1 MISKKLILTLA
12 FLTIGLGLMAQ
23 EMRTVR
29 GSVTDGTNPM
39 QDVAIAVQGKDD
51 VRTFSDAEGK
61 YEIQAEVGDLL
72 KYSYTGMKDYLVR
85 VEEVTRYMNLVM
97 IPDIEE
103 LEEVTVTRSS
113 RKSQQDMAIEYAS
126 NPRILKTAYGYLD
139 ADTAPAQVR
148 LLDKDRILPVAVCV
162 LDVIRNQF
170 PGVRTTGNCQSGG
183 VVLFRGGGSISNQRV
198 GIFDVDGLVLQE
210 TPIWIDVNQIKR
222 MALISSVAYS
232 ARYGAVGSGGVIV
245 INTISGNPQ
254 LNKGLDQARLRN
266 NYVKEPALDGSAI
279 AYSEPTY
286 MSALREATSFEDA
299 QTVYSRYES
308 QYQGS
313 PHFYLDAYRHFSIN
327 LGETEFADQIIQNNS
342 RVFDGKASMLKA
354 LAYTYQEEGRYKKA
368 LETFKEVFI
377 LRPNYSQSYQ
387 DLALGYR
394 DTGAYD
400 KATSIFARYKYLV
413 DENFL
418 LPSEDFSKIIQHESD
433 NLLKLHASQIGAN
446 AKKIVSDPFVQNTT
460 RVVVEWNETE
470 AEFELQFVNPEGQY
484 HKWKHT
490 YIDNEDRIVD
500 EKMTGYSVEEHIIDN
515 TLPGLWEVNV
525 RYDGNKSL
533 TPTYLKVTTY
543 YNYGERDQKKQ
554 VNTFKLTLRNNWQ
567 KLLSINNPGV
577 SRVR

>member
-1 MISKKLILTLA
+1 
-12 FLTIGLGLMAQ
+12 
-23 EMRTVR
+23 
-29 GSVTDGTNPM
+29 
-39 QDVAIAVQGKDD
+39 
-51 VRTFSDAEGK
+51 
-61 YEIQAEVGDLL
+61 
-72 KYSYTGMKDYLVR
+72 
-85 VEEVTRYMNLVM
+85 
-97 IPDIEE
+97 
-103 LEEVTVTRSS
+103 
-113 RKSQQDMAIEYAS
+113 
-126 NPRILKTAYGYLD
+126 
-139 ADTAPAQVR
+139 
-148 LLDKDRILPVAVCV
+148 
-162 LDVIRNQF
+162 
-170 PGVRTTGNCQSGG
+170 
-183 VVLFRGGGSISNQRV
+183 
-198 GIFDVDGLVLQE
+198 VDGLVLQE

-266 NYVKEPALDGSAI
+266 NYVKEPALGGSAV

-286 MSALREATSFEDA
+286 MSAMREATSFEDA